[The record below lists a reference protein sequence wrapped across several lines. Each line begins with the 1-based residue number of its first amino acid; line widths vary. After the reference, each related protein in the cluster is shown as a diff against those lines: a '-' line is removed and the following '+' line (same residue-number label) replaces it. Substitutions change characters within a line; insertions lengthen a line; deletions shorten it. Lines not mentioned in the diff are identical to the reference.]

1 MIQQLFPINRGVQP
15 LEGSYL
21 DLNLH
26 QHALDDD
33 VFIYANYIS
42 SLDGR
47 IALYDATVGEYT
59 VPESIA
65 NKRDWRLYQELA
77 GQADVMIT
85 SARYFRQLADNKAQD
100 LLPVG
105 SDDTYADIKAWR
117 EEQGLKSQPD
127 VVVLSHSLDIP
138 IAALAKVK
146 DRQVIVLTSSQDA
159 DKIVALEQQQ
169 VSVIQN
175 NIIDGAFIRTALIK
189 QNYKSA
195 YMIAGPKV
203 FHTLVQDEVVNE
215 LFLTSN
221 FSLLGGGKMSTV
233 LDEDLPQ
240 ASTLKLLTAYLDEGG
255 TQMFQRFTFEKIGD
269 NDV

>member
-26 QHALDDD
+26 QNALDDD

-47 IALYDATVGEYT
+47 IALYDATIGEYT

-105 SDDTYADIKAWR
+105 SGDTYADIKAWR
-117 EEQGLKSQPD
+117 EEKGLKAQPD

-146 DRQVIVLTSSQDA
+146 DRKVIVLTSSQDVE
-159 DKIVALEQQQ
+159 KINVLENSG
-169 VSVIQN
+169 VIVIQADEV
-175 NIIDGAFIRTALIK
+175 DGAFIRNTLIG

-203 FHTLVQDEVVNE
+203 FHTLVRNGAVNE
-215 LFLTSN
+215 LFLTSH
-221 FSLLGGGKMSTV
+221 FSLLGGKQMSTV
-233 LDEDLPQ
+233 LDEELPQ
-240 ASTLKLLTAYLDEGG
+240 ALRLKLLSAYLDEGG
-255 TQMFQRFTFEKIGD
+255 TQMFQRFAFEKIGD
-269 NDV
+269 TNV

>member
-1 MIQQLFPINRGVQP
+1 MIQQLFPINSGARA

-26 QHALDDD
+26 QCALDDD

-47 IALYDATVGEYT
+47 IALYDATLGEYS

-85 SARYFRQLADNKAQD
+85 SARYFRQLAENKAQD

-105 SDDTYADIKAWR
+105 SGEAYADIKAWR
-117 EEQGLKSQPD
+117 EQQGLKAQPD
-127 VVVLSHSLDIP
+127 AVVLSHSLDIP
-138 IAALAKVK
+138 EAALARVR
-146 DRQVIVLTSSQDA
+146 DRKVIVLTSSPDVE
-159 DKIVALEQQQ
+159 KVAVLERNN
-169 VSVIQN
+169 VTVIQN
-175 NIIDGAFIRTALIK
+175 SKIDGAFIRTALIR

-203 FHTLVQDEVVNE
+203 FHTLVRDGVVNE
-215 LFLTSN
+215 LFLTSH
-221 FSLLGGGKMSTV
+221 FSLLGGEKMSTV

-240 ASTLKLLTAYLDEGG
+240 ASTLKLLSVYLDEDG
-255 TQMFQRFTFEKIGD
+255 TQMFQRFAFEKGV
-269 NDV
+269 NHDV